1 MILQYSNDIY
11 PMDLFVGTMDDINK
25 AIKSFKF
32 YYDTDELNR
41 DEEPIDKDPMP
52 SKTVSGVT
60 YLIRDKKTGEKG
72 CLVLL
77 NMDYLKD
84 GDYTMILDI
93 VSHEASHVVDA
104 IYQIIRE
111 PSGTYDSGNEPHAY
125 LTGWVAGCIGSYL
138 TKYFKKLNE
147 RKEV

>member
-11 PMDLFVGTMDDINK
+11 PMTLWIGTIDDIRK
-25 AIKSFKF
+25 AIKLFKF

-41 DEEPIDKDPMP
+41 DEEPIDKDPVP
-52 SKTVSGVT
+52 SKTASGVT
-60 YLIRDKKTGEKG
+60 YLVRDKKTGEKG

-84 GDYTMILDI
+84 GDYIIILDT

-125 LTGWVAGCIGSYL
+125 LTGYIAGCIGSYL
-138 TKYFKKLNE
+138 TQYYKKQNE
-147 RKEV
+147 CKEV